1 MKQITAIILLI
12 LTTIS
17 CQNSK
22 NEANQIKVLQQA
34 ALKQFIRNIQL
45 VEELKD
51 VISRSANI
59 KQDEKSMSEI
69 KGVMKKR
76 SQCIDLD
83 YDSIIVKSRE
93 MINIYQK
100 YLLTE
105 EESNRK
111 FPILDNKS
119 EIDLWYQILMV
130 SEAEYNLLANKYAS
144 KICIRNLYCGFGTP
158 LLYYFFASDSIKS
171 QKNSYLVLKKVG
183 KEFSDVKRY
192 SLSKIRIFRNKKQIN
207 LPFEIT
213 KVDDVSIFR
222 FTPEL
227 KGKYTIKVFQKC
239 EEEYEWYLNWD
250 RDISFDFE
258 VY

>member
-1 MKQITAIILLI
+1 MKHITAIILLI

-51 VISRSANI
+51 VITRSANV
-59 KQDEKSMSEI
+59 KQDEKFMIEI
-69 KGVMKKR
+69 KGVLKKR

-83 YDSIIVKSRE
+83 YDSIIVKSRDSL
-93 MINIYQK
+93 NNYQK
-100 YLLTE
+100 YLLIE
-105 EESNRK
+105 EESNCK
-111 FPILDNKS
+111 FPILDNKGVS
-119 EIDLWYQILMV
+119 DLWYQILMV
-130 SEAEYNLLANKYAS
+130 SEAEYNLLANKYAA
-144 KICIRNLYCGFGTP
+144 KIGLRGIHCHFGAP
-158 LLYYFFASDSIKS
+158 LLYYFFAPDSIKR
-171 QKNSYLVLKKVG
+171 QKNSYLVFKRVDM
-183 KEFSDVKRY
+183 EFPSVKRY
-192 SLSKIRIFRNKKQIN
+192 TLSNVRVLKNEKQIN

-239 EEEYEWYLNWD
+239 EEEFEGSINWD
-250 RDISFDFE
+250 RDVTFDFE